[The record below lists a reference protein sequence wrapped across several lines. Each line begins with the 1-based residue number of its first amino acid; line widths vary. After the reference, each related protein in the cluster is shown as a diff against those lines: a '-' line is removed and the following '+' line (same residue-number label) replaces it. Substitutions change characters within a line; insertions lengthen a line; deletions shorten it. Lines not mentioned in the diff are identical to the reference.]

1 MTMRTMLLAAAAA
14 LTLNAGAALADSGD
28 SFDFNRS
35 PDTQANSSQVV
46 RSAQAQITIP
56 NGAPAAVIA
65 HSVSQT
71 QDIHADQTNYP
82 ISWGSG

>member
-1 MTMRTMLLAAAAA
+1 MRAMLLAAAAA
-14 LTLNAGAALADSGD
+14 LMLNTGVALADSGD

-35 PDTQANSSQVV
+35 LGTQTNSAQMV
-46 RSAQAQITIP
+46 RSAQSQTAVP

-65 HSVSQT
+65 HSVSKS
-71 QDIHADQTNYP
+71 QDVRTDRTNYP